1 MRSAVPIRRPNRSRR
16 GRQLFLLALVCPLIF
31 LAGLAQSALSRNRAL
46 RYRDA
51 SLPAATRADD
61 LLGRMTLAEKVGQLA
76 QVSVAQLK
84 TDADPDRIF
93 AYEAG
98 LGY

>member
-1 MRSAVPIRRPNRSRR
+1 
-16 GRQLFLLALVCPLIF
+16 
-31 LAGLAQSALSRNRAL
+31 
-46 RYRDA
+46 
-51 SLPAATRADD
+51 
-61 LLGRMTLAEKVGQLA
+61 MTLAEKVGQLA

-93 AYEAG
+93 AYGAG